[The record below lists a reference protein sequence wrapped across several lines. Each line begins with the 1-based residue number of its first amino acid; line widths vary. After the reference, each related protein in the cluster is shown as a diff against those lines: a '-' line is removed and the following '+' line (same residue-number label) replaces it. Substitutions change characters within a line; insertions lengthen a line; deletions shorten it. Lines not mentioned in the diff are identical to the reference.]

1 MSTTF
6 GILRIDIDHNKL
18 IDEDGE
24 LLEYISDNIFEPI
37 FFRSM
42 NNCKWLNSI
51 AKHISDDTKV
61 YALDNSAQGVYTIK
75 DLKELLERDKQSY
88 RHNTINN

>member
-6 GILRIDIDHNKL
+6 GILRIEVDHNKL
-18 IDEDGE
+18 VDEDGE
-24 LLEYISDNIFEPI
+24 ILEYISYDIFQPI
-37 FFRSM
+37 FHRSM
-42 NNCKWLNSI
+42 GNCKWLTSI
-51 AKHISDDTKV
+51 ARHISDDTKV

-75 DLKELLERDKQSY
+75 DLKDLLERDKQSY